1 MVHIFERKVN
11 YYETDK
17 MGITHHS
24 NYVRYMEETRIDFME
39 RAGYGYERMEAEGV
53 GSPVMAVE
61 LDYKSPTTYPDVI
74 RIELSVA
81 EMSALK
87 VRFAYRMYVGERLV
101 CRATSLHCFIGKD
114 GRPVRFQERFPQ
126 FDAILFSVFI
136 HAQNINKWGVH
147 EVPEKSPIPHVHFEI

>member
-126 FDAILFSVFI
+126 FDAILK
-136 HAQNINKWGVH
+136 AYMEQN
-147 EVPEKSPIPHVHFEI
+147 

>member
-87 VRFAYRMYVGERLV
+87 VRFAYLMYVGERLV

-126 FDAILFSVFI
+126 FDAILKEYME
-136 HAQNINKWGVH
+136 QN
-147 EVPEKSPIPHVHFEI
+147 